1 MHSRLL
7 SFQTISGLRTSLC
20 LRALSPCRY
29 ACANRRSTRWR
40 PCYAAGVEPKEVTVD
55 QRIALCATVEP
66 CRHRAVLHSFTSFQS
81 PPPYPHLGTTTTGSL
96 RFERRKT
103 GYKEALGSSLVEGRQ
118 GSARESR
125 RNRADSFVT
134 TIQCSQWNQRTNV
147 VFSGDAEPPPPGA
160 GRRRLRSHRRL
171 ERTPSRPPDR
181 RREQPGREPPQL
193 SFSFPLSEHPSGPA
207 AS

>member
-134 TIQCSQWNQRTNV
+134 TIQCSQRNQRTNV
-147 VFSGDAEPPPPGA
+147 TSSKAHLGTAARALAATTATTWAGA
-160 GRRRLRSHRRL
+160 GGRGRLCALLLVVELRPDDLGRVARSC
-171 ERTPSRPPDR
+171 
-181 RREQPGREPPQL
+181 Q
-193 SFSFPLSEHPSGPA
+193 
-207 AS
+207 